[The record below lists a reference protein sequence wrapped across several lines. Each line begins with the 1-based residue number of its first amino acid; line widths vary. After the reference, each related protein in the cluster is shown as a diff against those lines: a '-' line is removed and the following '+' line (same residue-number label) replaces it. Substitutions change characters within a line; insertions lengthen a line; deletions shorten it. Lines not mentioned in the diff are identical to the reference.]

1 MPDDNSPSVSFEEG
15 LPRWPLSW
23 TPPKELRL
31 AGYSYAGAED
41 ATCSVEQRLAV
52 ARSGTP
58 TLSST
63 SSQVERERERQD
75 VDGASEGPQASPGLP
90 RFSRSRRAPGLL
102 LPLCSTP
109 RGALAGLVRNG
120 C

>member
-1 MPDDNSPSVSFEEG
+1 MPDDNSPRVSFEES

-31 AGYSYAGAED
+31 AGYSYVGAED

-58 TLSST
+58 ALSST
-63 SSQVERERERQD
+63 SSQERERERERQD
-75 VDGASEGPQASPGLP
+75 GVDGA
-90 RFSRSRRAPGLL
+90 
-102 LPLCSTP
+102 
-109 RGALAGLVRNG
+109 
-120 C
+120 